1 MLSLISSNQTGK
13 LSVGLWAF
21 PYFRSKMG
29 RLHSRKKSPAKKKKQ
44 QTNTGGTVQTGAVDN
59 AGTVSASASSEVGG
73 QKRQPLP
80 LAKKPPVEAKPDG
93 FMSKARQFW
102 REVVA
107 ELKKVTWPSRKQ
119 TVGSTVVV
127 VIIVMSI
134 SLFLGLADAM
144 LSAMIHL
151 VLG

>member
-1 MLSLISSNQTGK
+1 
-13 LSVGLWAF
+13 
-21 PYFRSKMG
+21 MG

-44 QTNTGGTVQTGAVDN
+44 QMNTGGTVQAGAADN
-59 AGTVSASASSEVGG
+59 AGTVSASDSSEAGG

-80 LAKKPPVEAKPDG
+80 LAKKPSGETKPDG
-93 FMSKARQFW
+93 FVGKAKQFL
-102 REVVA
+102 REVRA

-119 TVGSTVVV
+119 TVGSTIVVV
-127 VIIVMSI
+127 VIVMMI
-134 SLFLGLADAM
+134 SLFLGLADAV